1 MRRLALSA
9 TRPRSHVPRPALF
22 RYDKRQANR
31 VTIESSAQ
39 VQLDFYTQSFL
50 CKLGLL

>member
-1 MRRLALSA
+1 MSL
-9 TRPRSHVPRPALF
+9 RPVPF

-39 VQLDFYTQSFL
+39 VQLDFYTQSFVR
-50 CKLGLL
+50 KLGVL